1 MGVAAMDE
9 FRLSKL
15 QDDVRRPLSRKSHG
29 GSALGFHSLSD
40 KSVARQI
47 QMREGG
53 KGYSEAEEDAF
64 FDLDIIFKDRKAS
77 RRQKEATRAAMKPR
91 RLEGTS
97 HREVDTCHIKPGGE
111 SKRKRK
117 VFDISPVSRP
127 RRYEDGLPVYKS
139 FEDFSDLYTGKIHQR
154 MGILMASAPS
164 TAGAVSKL
172 HRSFF
177 N

>member
-15 QDDVRRPLSRKSHG
+15 QDDARRPLSRKSHG
-29 GSALGFHSLSD
+29 GSATGFHSLSD

-77 RRQKEATRAAMKPR
+77 RRQKEATQAAMKPR

-97 HREVDTCHIKPGGE
+97 HREVDTCHLKPNGE

-139 FEDFSDLYTGKIHQR
+139 FEDFSDLSHGQNPPKNGNTDGKY
-154 MGILMASAPS
+154 P
-164 TAGAVSKL
+164 
-172 HRSFF
+172 FDCWCCF
-177 N
+177 